1 MKKEYF
7 IAKQNTN
14 DNFTSTR
21 YQMNHYFVVLVNL
34 SINKTT
40 TAGTAEYY
48 DEAWVAI
55 YNATDGEPRTSN
67 LLGRFKNKEYGA
79 RYEETC
85 NGKAAKH

>member
-1 MKKEYF
+1 M
-7 IAKQNTN
+7 
-14 DNFTSTR
+14 
-21 YQMNHYFVVLVNL
+21 NL

-85 NGKAAKH
+85 NGKAAKHLNKNKGTSSYFVFTLTNTEISENLKCV